1 MSGQSSK
8 SLESVLLEA
17 RGHQGGVPTSS
28 TGRPPFFSKARITA
42 SLGDGRHSIELTDD
56 NEVDSGIT
64 YDEVS
69 DYAKG
74 DTVYTVN
81 DIVIV
86 YLPPGDE
93 HPYIF
98 ASNPSGGES
107 TTVRLV
113 TNTLGF
119 LANS

>member
-17 RGHQGGVPTSS
+17 RGHQGGVPSSSTSS
-28 TGRPPFFSKARITA
+28 PPLFAKARITA
-42 SLGDGRHSIELTDD
+42 SLGDGRHSIELVDD
-56 NEVDSGIT
+56 NEVDSGLT
-64 YDEVS
+64 FDDVS
-69 DYAKG
+69 DYAQG
-74 DTVYTVN
+74 STVYTVN

-86 YLPPGDE
+86 YRPAGDQ

-107 TTVRLV
+107 TTIRLV

-119 LANS
+119 LASS

>member
-8 SLESVLLEA
+8 SLEAKTTEA
-17 RGHQGGVPTSS
+17 LGLTGGVPTSS
-28 TGRPPFFSKARITA
+28 TAKPARFSKGRITA
-42 SLGDGRHSIELTDD
+42 SLGDGRHSIELVDD
-56 NEVDSGIT
+56 NEVDSGVT
-64 YDEVS
+64 FDFVS
-69 DYAKG
+69 DYAVG
-74 DTVYTVN
+74 DTIYTVN

-86 YLPPGDE
+86 YTPPGE
-93 HPYIF
+93 RHPYIF

-107 TTVRLV
+107 TTIRLV